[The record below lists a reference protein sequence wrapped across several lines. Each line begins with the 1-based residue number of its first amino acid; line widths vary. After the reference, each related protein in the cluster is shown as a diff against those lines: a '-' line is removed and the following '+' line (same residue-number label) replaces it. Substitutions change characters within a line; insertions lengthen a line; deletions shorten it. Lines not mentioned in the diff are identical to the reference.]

1 MEAELDDLTRRL
13 GDALDTKTPLKWKST
28 KENPPTTPPLDN
40 QNEDDFKLGTVNNPR
55 KVMIFKLQAILIVI
69 CNRIAIKNLV

>member
-40 QNEDDFKLGTVNNPR
+40 QNEDDFKLGTVN
-55 KVMIFKLQAILIVI
+55 KL
-69 CNRIAIKNLV
+69 

>member
-55 KVMIFKLQAILIVI
+55 KVNNLQITTSVVIVFLGHPV
-69 CNRIAIKNLV
+69 LVTL

>member
-28 KENPPTTPPLDN
+28 KENPPTTPPRDN

-55 KVMIFKLQAILIVI
+55 KVIICKLQAS
-69 CNRIAIKNLV
+69 NLQPSCY